1 MAPNNIPYPEFN
13 DFRLELTKKVVSNR
27 EPVEGFTYLSMNDG
41 PNCVKGTTWEF
52 INADWVHFIPP
63 NSNQALQLKL
73 AKLSGESACIV
84 AHNHKLR
91 TINPLI
97 FALQTS

>member
-41 PNCVKGTTWEF
+41 PNCVKGTTWKF
-52 INADWVHFIPP
+52 IHTDWVHIIPP
-63 NSNQALQLKL
+63 NSNQLMQTSWSRCGA
-73 AKLSGESACIV
+73 AKLGQLCGESAGIV
-84 AHNHKLR
+84 E
-91 TINPLI
+91 
-97 FALQTS
+97 